1 MGLFSRSKKKTETA
15 VHKRSEVLTVSNH
28 ERLTAKAA
36 RISFEVPAEMAD
48 SFAFTPGQYLNL
60 HCNVNGTVLNRS
72 YSICSAPGEPLSVA
86 VKAVEGGVASN
97 WLVDQ
102 LKTGA
107 TIEVDFPHGNFGL
120 QKGAKKHVAFA
131 AGSGIT
137 PFLSMAKSVEG
148 TDQEVQLF
156 YGNSSQSETFFANEL
171 DALTNTKTRYYFSRE
186 EVAGHQQG
194 RFEKET
200 ISNLIKSDLALL
212 RADAFYICGPE
223 AMIVA
228 VKEVLE
234 VFGIKPEQIHFE
246 LFTTPVLMK
255 APETVSTG
263 TFSGESTVTAMLD
276 GEIVTVK
283 LNTKGKT
290 VLEALDA
297 TGMDVPYSCK
307 GGVCCTCKAKIL
319 EGTASMM
326 INYALTDEEVKE
338 GYLLT
343 CQAHPTS
350 EILKLDFDV

>member
-1 MGLFSRSKKKTETA
+1 MGLFSRSKKKTESV
-15 VHKRSEVLTVSNH
+15 VHKRSAALTVSNH

-36 RISFEVPAEMAD
+36 RISFEIPAEA
-48 SFAFTPGQYLNL
+48 SASYNFVPGQYLNL
-60 HCNVNGTVLNRS
+60 HCEVNGSVLNRS

-86 VKAVEGGVASN
+86 VKSVEGGVASN
-97 WLVDQ
+97 WLVNQ
-102 LKTGA
+102 LTTGT

-120 QKGAKKHVAFA
+120 QTGAKKHVAFA

-148 TDQEVQLF
+148 TDQEITLF
-156 YGNSSQSETFFANEL
+156 YGNSSQSETFFAAEL
-171 DALTNTKTRYYFSRE
+171 DALKNTTTHYYFSRE
-186 EVAGHQQG
+186 EVTGHQKG
-194 RFEKET
+194 RFDKQTVSE
-200 ISNLIKSDLALL
+200 IIKADLSLL
-212 RADAFYICGPE
+212 RAEAFYICGPE

-234 VFGIKPEQIHFE
+234 VFGVKPAQIHFE

-255 APETVSTG
+255 ASETISTAA
-263 TFSGESTVTAMLD
+263 FSGESTVTAILD
-276 GEIVTVK
+276 GEVTTIK
-283 LNTKGKT
+283 LSTKGKT

-319 EGTASMM
+319 EGSASMK

>member
-1 MGLFSRSKKKTETA
+1 MGLFSRSKKKEETV
-15 VHKRSEVLTVSNH
+15 VHKRSAELTVSNH

-36 RISFEVPAEMAD
+36 RISFEVPAEAAA
-48 SFAFTPGQYLNL
+48 SFAFSPGQYLNL
-60 HCNVNGTVLNRS
+60 HCMINGSVLNRS

-86 VKAVEGGVASN
+86 VKSVEGGVASN

-102 LKTGA
+102 LKTGS

-148 TDQEVQLF
+148 TDQEIQLF

-171 DALTNTKTRYYFSRE
+171 DGLSNTKTRYYFSRE
-186 EVAGHQQG
+186 EVSGHQQG
-194 RFEKET
+194 RFDKQTVSE
-200 ISNLIKSDLALL
+200 IIKSDLSLL
-212 RADAFYICGPE
+212 RAEAFYICGPE
-223 AMIVA
+223 AMIVV

-255 APETVSTG
+255 APETIVTG
-263 TFSGESTVTAMLD
+263 TFSGESTVSAILD

-319 EGTASMM
+319 EGSASMK
-326 INYALTDEEVKE
+326 INYALTDEEVAE